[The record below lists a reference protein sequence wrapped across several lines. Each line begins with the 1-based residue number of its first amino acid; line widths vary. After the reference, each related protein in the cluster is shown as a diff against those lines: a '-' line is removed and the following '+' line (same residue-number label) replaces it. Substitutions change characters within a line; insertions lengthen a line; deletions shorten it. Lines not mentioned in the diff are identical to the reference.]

1 MAGNKPTDPA
11 IIEQAKLLLA
21 DGVSQSEVA
30 RRLGIHRCTLDRNLD
45 PTARERFN
53 AARTAALRNQKQAA
67 QSQRTQSPQEPR
79 NGPQPHD
86 GADNGVAR
94 VSDEDGEGVRQLAVT
109 DAGGIC
115 SVADLLAKAGVDPL
129 SVVILD
135 QSHNAWTTPGPDGT
149 VLQMHQVKARVA
161 TKAEHLYRPATP
173 VRFASLPI
181 RPMMASKTAA
191 FIPDTQIGFVWDRR
205 HRHLDPL
212 HDRRAMDAAWQM
224 VAAAQPEIIFLL
236 GDMLDLA
243 SASTKFPRPAT
254 YNQTIQPSIDEL
266 YWWLARLRAECPD
279 SQIVYQAGNHEAR
292 LGKLVDERA
301 SELGGLCQA
310 GGKTPLLSL
319 RHLLRL
325 DELDIRAVEVYGD
338 GTWLWKGETETPMLV
353 HHGEIVGG
361 GSNGTAKK
369 TAARGRYH
377 SVFGHVHRNES
388 YSATVHGPDGVYHVH
403 TITPGCL
410 CRVDGSVPGVTRSP
424 DWQQGLGFATLVSGT
439 VHPELVAI
447 QDGCAVRGGS
457 VTIGQERAVDIA
469 RDLDW
474 PQMVRE

>member
-11 IIEQAKLLLA
+11 VIEQAKALLA
-21 DGVSQSEVA
+21 EGLSQSEVA
-30 RRLGIHRCTLDRNLD
+30 RRLGIHRCTLDRRLD
-45 PTARERFN
+45 PTARDRFN
-53 AARTAALRNQKQAA
+53 AARTAALKNQKQAP

-79 NGPQPHD
+79 NESLPPL
-86 GADNGVAR
+86 GAVKVVECGG
-94 VSDEDGEGVRQLAVT
+94 SDDSASQLELAVT

-205 HRHLDPL
+205 HRYLEPL

-224 VAAAQPEIIFLL
+224 VAAAHPETIFLL

-310 GGKTPLLSL
+310 GGKVPMLSL

-361 GSNGTAKK
+361 GGNGTAKK

-388 YSATVHGPDGVYHVH
+388 YSTTVHGPDGVYHVH

-424 DWQQGLGFATLVSGT
+424 DWQQGLGFATLVGST

-474 PQMVRE
+474 TQMVKQ